1 VDDVIED
8 LGDLIEEWNE
18 RDGKCFKTCSKRKI
32 HSLSN
37 VANTLVDSELLM
49 KMKKINTPKYKF
61 LRKMLKPHVKSVE
74 KLADSNVSIHEKR
87 KTLQKSQ
94 VGEGIL
100 EAAANLVIPYLERA
114 KKYGPN
120 SL

>member
-1 VDDVIED
+1 MDDVIED
-8 LGDLIEEWNE
+8 LGDVIEEWNE
-18 RDGKCFKTCSKRKI
+18 RAGKCFATCSKRKI
-32 HSLSN
+32 LSLSN

-61 LRKMLKPHVKSVE
+61 LQKMLKPHVKSVE

-100 EAAANLVIPYLERA
+100 EAAANLVIPYLEGA
-114 KKYGPN
+114 KKRKYE
-120 SL
+120 L